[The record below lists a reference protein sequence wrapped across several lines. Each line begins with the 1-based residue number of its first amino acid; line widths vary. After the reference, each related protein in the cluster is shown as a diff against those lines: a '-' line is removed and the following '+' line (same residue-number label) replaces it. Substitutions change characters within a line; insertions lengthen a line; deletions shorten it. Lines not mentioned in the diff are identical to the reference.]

1 MSINADIQSRV
12 QQLPVEQQ
20 RFFHEQFEQG
30 EGSPKETADELR
42 KGLIDGSADP
52 HFQVATQL
60 LVAALSDSHSEGKFP
75 TEGEARGG
83 YRDEIKRLRET
94 DPESEVAN
102 HLENMLVRLSKK
114 EEADQTRAE
123 TVTADMKKHQLKVEQ
138 TRLDNYEKAY
148 NEMKAQR
155 ISELTKWGH
164 MDAEAAE
171 QQFQQI
177 EHASLSA
184 SLKRHHGIAA

>member
-1 MSINADIQSRV
+1 M
-12 QQLPVEQQ
+12 
-20 RFFHEQFEQG
+20 FG
-30 EGSPKETADELR
+30 E
-42 KGLIDGSADP
+42 
-52 HFQVATQL
+52 
-60 LVAALSDSHSEGKFP
+60 HSTG
-75 TEGEARGG
+75 A
-83 YRDEIKRLRET
+83 
-94 DPESEVAN
+94 
-102 HLENMLVRLSKK
+102 
-114 EEADQTRAE
+114 
-123 TVTADMKKHQLKVEQ
+123 KKHQLKVEQ

-148 NEMKAQR
+148 NELKAQR